1 MLSVTPALPAFISGP
16 GELRQTLHLLQ
27 LLPLL
32 HVSRL
37 RVFCSAEER
46 ESSGKSFA
54 LTWGRGRDGEAAV
67 LLAEPGQPEVSEG
80 GDT

>member
-1 MLSVTPALPAFISGP
+1 MTPALPAFISGP

-54 LTWGRGRDGEAAV
+54 LTWGRAGEAAV
-67 LLAEPGQPEVSEG
+67 LLTEPGQPEVSEG